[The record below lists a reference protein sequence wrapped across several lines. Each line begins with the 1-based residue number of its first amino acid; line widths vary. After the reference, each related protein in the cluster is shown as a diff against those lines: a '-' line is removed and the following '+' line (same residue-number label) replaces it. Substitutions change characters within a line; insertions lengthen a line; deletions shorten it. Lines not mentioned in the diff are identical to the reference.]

1 MASNPVG
8 GHTIVLAFAER
19 QLTAIL
25 LLTMKAGLITTIN
38 VLADPERIGS
48 LGSQLKEVP

>member
-8 GHTIVLAFAER
+8 GHTIVLAFVER

-25 LLTMKAGLITTIN
+25 LLTMKAGMITTIN
-38 VLADPERIGS
+38 VLADPERIGL

>member
-1 MASNPVG
+1 V
-8 GHTIVLAFAER
+8 VAFADR

-25 LLTMKAGLITTIN
+25 LLTMKAWLITTIN

-48 LGSQLKEVP
+48 LASQLKEVS